1 MTKLA
6 TRLEKRMFP
15 LYNISKIR
23 YGKLK
28 LRHGKRGV
36 DVRIEVEYGLSEW
49 LRAKSDYMWIGD
61 GEHRLKLRGTNDEK
75 VESIKKRLKRG
86 IKVQMRIP
94 ELEKRKDVQK
104 TIRKERKKMKRTMKR
119 W

>member
-1 MTKLA
+1 MAKLLN
-6 TRLEKRMFP
+6 RLEKRAFP
-15 LYNISKIR
+15 LYEISKIR

-28 LRHGKRGV
+28 LRHGKRGF
-36 DVRIEVEYGLSEW
+36 DVRIKVEYGLSEW
-49 LRAKSDYMWIGD
+49 LRARSDNMWIGG
-61 GEHRLKLRGTNDEK
+61 GENSIKLKGTNEEK
-75 VESIKKRLKRG
+75 VVTIKKRLKRG

-104 TIRKERKKMKRTMKR
+104 QIRKERKKILKRIKR